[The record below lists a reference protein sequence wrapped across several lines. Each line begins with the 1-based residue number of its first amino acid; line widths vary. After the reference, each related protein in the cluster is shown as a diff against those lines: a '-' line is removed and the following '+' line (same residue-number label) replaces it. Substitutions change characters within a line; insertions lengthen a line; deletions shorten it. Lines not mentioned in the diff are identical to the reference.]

1 MKKLYIVFD
10 QIPSKESGGLIAT
23 YFNLVKLLDQDFEI
37 HIVSI
42 FNTNKKNKNLFDQY
56 PIHVVDKN
64 LIDMRFY
71 KIFSY
76 LLKEK
81 NIKKFIYGIKS
92 LFLYFFSIPIIK
104 KKISKMIYN
113 DDRVVVSSPSAAI
126 FMPRNLNFILE
137 IHTKYEYFFGSN
149 KLGKLQSMLMTRPQ
163 LILFR
168 SKVDANKAKN
178 QYLTDYMYNTIDVE
192 KICAI
197 KDYEQVKNKFLFV
210 GRLSSEKNL
219 FKLLSVAAILKEK
232 NQNFTIDIYGTGEMY
247 ESLKEEI
254 YRLHLEDYV
263 ILKGFINDKHIYFN
277 YAVFLL
283 TSTIE
288 GFPLTIIEAKANAT
302 PTITTFWGEAVNE
315 TVTDGYDGYIIEDP
329 NEIADKLIIL
339 MNNQALL
346 KKISENA
353 LNEFDCFSRKESRKK
368 WLEILK

>member
-263 ILKGFINDKHIYFN
+263 ILKGY
-277 YAVFLL
+277 
-283 TSTIE
+283 
-288 GFPLTIIEAKANAT
+288 
-302 PTITTFWGEAVNE
+302 
-315 TVTDGYDGYIIEDP
+315 
-329 NEIADKLIIL
+329 
-339 MNNQALL
+339 
-346 KKISENA
+346 
-353 LNEFDCFSRKESRKK
+353 
-368 WLEILK
+368 